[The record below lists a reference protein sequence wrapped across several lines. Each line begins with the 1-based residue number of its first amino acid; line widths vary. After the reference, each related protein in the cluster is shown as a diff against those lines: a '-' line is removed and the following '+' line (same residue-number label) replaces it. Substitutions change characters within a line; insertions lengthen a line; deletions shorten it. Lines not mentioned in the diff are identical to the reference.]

1 MTDQPLIYSCSGCS
15 SAAQLANHLAIRM
28 DRAGAAEM
36 SCLAGLGGDVKP
48 LVALAKSGRPI
59 VMLDGCGIQCGRRT
73 LARHGIEADLHWNL
87 SRLGVKKEKHADF
100 DRQDAA
106 RHEPALRMAI
116 AQIKPSRERSLQR
129 RRGEK

>member
-1 MTDQPLIYSCSGCS
+1 
-15 SAAQLANHLAIRM
+15 M

-48 LVALAKSGRPI
+48 LVSLAKSGRTI
-59 VMLDGCGIQCGRRT
+59 VMLDGCGIQCGRHT

-116 AQIKPSRERSLQR
+116 AQIKPSRERSLPR